1 MEKRGLILVVGS
13 TGSGKSSTL
22 SAMINYR
29 NQTTSGHIL
38 TIEDPIEFMYKHGK
52 SIVNQR
58 EVGIDTRSYHNALVN
73 AMREAPDVILIGE
86 CRDRET
92 FSAALQ
98 YAQTGHLCLS
108 TVHANN
114 SYYALNRVINLFPH
128 DARASLQMDLAVS
141 LKAVISQRLIHDV
154 NGEIVPA
161 VELMLNT
168 KHIQELIKNG
178 AIDQIKDAMEQS
190 LAPGSQTFEQAL
202 FRLYTAGRVSLE
214 EAMANADSPTNL
226 HWLINNARSRRTPAR
241 RRIRSPSGAR
251 RAARAA
257 QQDLSSIKLNLDRTR
272 LNVPPRAHDSA
283 RAVACQYTPAASGAR
298 CIRAR
303 HDERARRSRM
313 ARSACAEA
321 SVRRTRPQSRSRSLP
336 RRGTARQRAR
346 RKRIRT
352 RKPAAYLT
360 HEAWLGEHRFY
371 VDERVIVPRSY
382 IAELL
387 RDDLTPWVQDP
398 AASPRARSLH
408 RLGLPRD
415 PAALTLRACSRR
427 RR

>member
-1 MEKRGLILVVGS
+1 MFVKSLFKVMADTQASDLFFTAGSPVQIKIKGEVVPVDTNVLDTAAMKRIAYEAMTDEQIAQFEKDMEINFSLVEHGVGSFRVNIFRQRGACAMVIRHIKHNVPTVEELQLPPVLKEIVMEKRGLILVVGS

-22 SAMINYR
+22 SAMINHR
-29 NQTTSGHIL
+29 NQTTTGHIL
-38 TIEDPIEFMYKHGK
+38 TIEDPIEFMYKHAK

-141 LKAVISQRLIHDV
+141 LKAVISQRLVHDI

-178 AIDQIKDAMEQS
+178 EIDQIKDAMEKS

-202 FRLYTAGRVSLE
+202 FKLYTAGRVSLE

-226 HWLINNARSRRTPAR
+226 HWLINNAAKPAPAPTPSAASSA
-241 RRIRSPSGAR
+241 SPGAAP
-251 RAARAA
+251 RAPAA
-257 QQDLSSIKLNLDRTR
+257 QQDLSSIKLNLD
-272 LNVPPRAHDSA
+272 AI
-283 RAVACQYTPAASGAR
+283 G
-298 CIRAR
+298 
-303 HDERARRSRM
+303 
-313 ARSACAEA
+313 
-321 SVRRTRPQSRSRSLP
+321 
-336 RRGTARQRAR
+336 
-346 RKRIRT
+346 
-352 RKPAAYLT
+352 
-360 HEAWLGEHRFY
+360 
-371 VDERVIVPRSY
+371 
-382 IAELL
+382 
-387 RDDLTPWVQDP
+387 
-398 AASPRARSLH
+398 
-408 RLGLPRD
+408 
-415 PAALTLRACSRR
+415 
-427 RR
+427 